1 VAAPTNWSESRRR
14 APLVRRA
21 GRFRGLSKGE
31 ASGAVGSGRDEVGCG
46 GAFWV
51 KIVAIAPP
59 RAYPQPL
66 DSQPRPE
73 RVPIW
78 ERSDTEVWLPR
89 AEEGGIGIEKVAAGG
104 RPLQTTLN
112 DKKQAMIH
120 ERIVE
125 LIMSVQPRV
134 FTTLTPNKIVDLLRL
149 GEGTPPTLGISTGE
163 VVDGFF
169 SFLGFIIIL
178 LYDNHTLNIIID
190 CFKMPHDKDF
200 CQEVY

>member
-1 VAAPTNWSESRRR
+1 MRVAAPTNWSESRRR

-78 ERSDTEVWLPR
+78 ERSVKSSAVIKDGKITEYHVNV
-89 AEEGGIGIEKVAAGG
+89 KVAFV
-104 RPLQTTLN
+104 
-112 DKKQAMIH
+112 M
-120 ERIVE
+120 
-125 LIMSVQPRV
+125 
-134 FTTLTPNKIVDLLRL
+134 
-149 GEGTPPTLGISTGE
+149 EGAEIET
-163 VVDGFF
+163 
-169 SFLGFIIIL
+169 
-178 LYDNHTLNIIID
+178 
-190 CFKMPHDKDF
+190 
-200 CQEVY
+200 